1 MRGSGVTAARSCLQP
16 LVSASRY
23 LAVHALPGD
32 PLYFVVEAKSRVK
45 EVYAQTCML
54 LGQQGMRDCE
64 LFGLAILSDARTTLK
79 YRMKRKRGS
88 GYKNL
93 VNLVVFMHTKILFL
107 PSSRLSSPA
116 TLGLLLLPRAA
127 RRAGSTGIPTSWT
140 LLGLCGALQTPPFY
154 IPAVPHHGEAALAAR
169 DRRQTYILLKFIQL
183 TLINLSRY
191 D

>member
-64 LFGLAILSDARTTLK
+64 LFGLAILSGFFEITLK
-79 YRMKRKRGS
+79 FLLKYKDVKKTLYIDSQKSKFKKNKSDSVWRMLFGIRKKEREQRNWLFS
-88 GYKNL
+88 
-93 VNLVVFMHTKILFL
+93 VVWG
-107 PSSRLSSPA
+107 PSSREFRP
-116 TLGLLLLPRAA
+116 
-127 RRAGSTGIPTSWT
+127 
-140 LLGLCGALQTPPFY
+140 
-154 IPAVPHHGEAALAAR
+154 
-169 DRRQTYILLKFIQL
+169 
-183 TLINLSRY
+183 SR
-191 D
+191 